1 MGEELSHCRKR
12 TIHPAGDVSG
22 FMIHPGGKK
31 ISLKANQ
38 LRTKGQ
44 AVDSMLNHL
53 SQAVVHRDCKS
64 VSRFTEKMVK
74 EGVDLFMILNQGL
87 IPGMLEASERFRR
100 GEFFI
105 PELLMSSRALKIG
118 LGILRPH
125 IQEGEKNIV
134 GRVVI
139 GTVKFDLHDIGKNL
153 VIILLEGNGFEIID
167 LGVDVPP
174 EKFIKAVEKNGAHI
188 LAMSS
193 LLTSTMSWMKFTIEL
208 LHASGMH
215 RRVKTMVGG
224 APVTSIFAKNIGADA
239 YCREATSAPSTAKKL
254 LGIEEDDSAV
264 FAK

>member
-1 MGEELSHCRKR
+1 
-12 TIHPAGDVSG
+12 
-22 FMIHPGGKK
+22 MIHLGGKTV
-31 ISLKANQ
+31 SLKPNQ
-38 LRTKGQ
+38 LAPREQT
-44 AVDSMLNHL
+44 VEMMLERL
-53 SQAVVHRDCKS
+53 SQAVVLRDCKT
-64 VSRFTEKMVK
+64 VSRLTEKMVR
-74 EGVDLFMILNQGL
+74 EGLDLYEILNHGL

-118 LGILRPH
+118 IGVLRPL
-125 IQEGEKNIV
+125 IQESKKDV
-134 GRVVI
+134 LGRVVI

-174 EKFIKAVEKNGAHI
+174 EKFIKAVEKNGAQI

-224 APVTSIFAKNIGADA
+224 APVTPIFAKNIGADA
-239 YCREATSAPSTAKKL
+239 YCREATSAPSEAKKL
-254 LGIEEDDSAV
+254 LGIEEDGRAV

>member
-1 MGEELSHCRKR
+1 
-12 TIHPAGDVSG
+12 
-22 FMIHPGGKK
+22 MIHLGGKT
-31 ISLKANQ
+31 ILLKANQ
-38 LRTKGQ
+38 LGAKGQ
-44 AVDSMLNHL
+44 AVDSILERL
-53 SQAVVHRDCKS
+53 SQAVVLRDCET
-64 VSRFTEKMVK
+64 VSTFTEKMVK
-74 EGVDLFMILNQGL
+74 EGIDLFEILNHGL

-118 LGILRPH
+118 LSILRPL
-125 IQEGEKNIV
+125 IQEIRKDVLGK
-134 GRVVI
+134 VVI

-167 LGVDVPP
+167 LGVDVSP
-174 EKFIKAVEKNGAHI
+174 EKFIKAVEKNEAQI

-224 APVTSIFAKNIGADA
+224 APVTPTFAKNIGADI
-239 YCREATSAPSTAKKL
+239 YCREATSAPSAAKKL
-254 LGIEEDDSAV
+254 LGIEENGRKAFV
-264 FAK
+264 K